1 MCDGAAAVEGPIH
14 RSMNRVFR
22 QLALLCCAAC
32 SVCGCGGPPSAEGP
46 PAEDITGQVVFTKG
60 GNVAELYGCQG
71 SVEFQSVERP
81 DVHAFGE
88 IREDGTFKLATL
100 ENGVGRAGAIEGTH
114 RVRLNLD
121 DSATNLVAPRFLS
134 FQRSGITVKV
144 PSEQPIEIKVWK

>member
-1 MCDGAAAVEGPIH
+1 M
-14 RSMNRVFR
+14 FR
-22 QLALLCCAAC
+22 TASFCVASCCLACGLL
-32 SVCGCGGPPSAEGP
+32 GCGGPPSAEGP
-46 PAEDITGQVVFTKG
+46 PAEDITGRLVFTKG
-60 GNVAELYGCQG
+60 GDIADLYGCQG

-100 ENGVGRAGAIEGTH
+100 EDGVGRAGVIEGTH

-121 DSATNLVAPRFLS
+121 DSAKNLVAPQFLS
-134 FQRSGITVKV
+134 FERSGITVKV